1 MTGIQIKNVQKHA
14 KVHIIKK
21 IIEFFWLFVVI
32 FIEKMTECLLPLSYD
47 TCIIKEI
54 VGKVLMINNQKKAGN
69 LCPTF
74 RL

>member
-1 MTGIQIKNVQKHA
+1 
-14 KVHIIKK
+14 
-21 IIEFFWLFVVI
+21 
-32 FIEKMTECLLPLSYD
+32 MTECLLPLSYD

-54 VGKVLMINNQKKAGN
+54 VGKVLMVNNQKKAGN

>member
-1 MTGIQIKNVQKHA
+1 LTGIQIKNVQKHA

-21 IIEFFWLFVVI
+21 IIEFFRLFVVR
-32 FIEKMTECLLPLSYD
+32 FIENDGNFTAIALRYLHH
-47 TCIIKEI
+47 KEF
-54 VGKVLMINNQKKAGN
+54 VGKVLMVNNQKKARN